1 VDTEDFI
8 NTTAPEDLYLA
19 LEPVTPLASAGAC
32 AVHDP
37 RRFPSPR
44 RQQAAFDG
52 EATDPTVDYPAAAAT
67 CQRCPLLAACRKYA
81 DDSCDEHTF
90 LAGLTAAERADRRLK
105 KTEVAK
111 RQLQVAGLRALGAP
125 TSVIANLVGRDPS
138 LIRRDIRILERQD
151 LPATA

>member
-1 VDTEDFI
+1 VDTDDFI
-8 NTTAPEDLYLA
+8 DTTAPEDLYLA
-19 LEPVTPLASAGAC
+19 LEPAPPLASAGAC

-37 RRFPSPR
+37 RRFPSVR

-52 EATDPTVDYPAAAAT
+52 EAADPAVDYLAAAAI
-67 CQRCPLLAACRKYA
+67 CQSCPLLAACRRYA
-81 DDSCDEHTF
+81 DDSCDEYTF

-125 TSVIANLVGRDPS
+125 TAVIANLVGRDPS
-138 LIRRDIRILERQD
+138 LIRRDTRTLERQS
-151 LPATA
+151 LTATA